1 MKKQTL
7 ILISILL
14 VLNTNGQDLKT
25 YSISDLSGEFSS
37 FDRSVKSYAEDMDH
51 KLVLAGGLNELASL
65 RLDYFLSVIMETSR
79 KRSIDQI
86 FDLIPQNTSAHY
98 RYFGSPQKF
107 KEPCCISYP
116 EPLIDLLK
124 DGVRVQAEIMQEN
137 YWGQISKTELSDKE
151 IVRKA
156 IEKISQDFGAD
167 YILSGYKQS
176 QHHNAIIVKYG
187 EGKYGTSTKVLL
199 SKKFNSKLGVWE
211 YEVVIANCSLF
222 SKPLR

>member
-1 MKKQTL
+1 MKK
-7 ILISILL
+7 ISIIFISVLL
-14 VLNTNGQDLKT
+14 VLNTKGQDLKI
-25 YSISDLSGEFSS
+25 YSISDLYGEFSN
-37 FDRSVKSYAEDMDH
+37 FDHSIKSYTKDMDH
-51 KLVLAGGLNELASL
+51 RLVLTGGLNELASL

-79 KRSIDQI
+79 KKSIDQI
-86 FDLIPQNTSAHY
+86 FDLIPQNTNAHY

-137 YWGQISKTELSDKE
+137 YWGQTSKAELSDKE

-156 IEKISQDFGAD
+156 IEKIVQDFGAD

-176 QHHNAIIVKYG
+176 PHHNSIIVKYG

-199 SKKFNSKLGVWE
+199 SKKFNSKLEVWE
-211 YEVVIANCSLF
+211 YEVIIANCSLF